1 MAAAS
6 GSRRVLRADHE
17 LRARALTLAAPGLG
31 DAVERHPRSTE
42 IVGRRELD
50 ERQYSTS
57 PLRQCEV
64 RVAAGQLLAPD
75 GGRRERRRQAVTAVV
90 DDAGSGAASLDRR
103 LDGAPQAVDDQCRA
117 SPLTSRSAATSRPR
131 RCTVAAANQL
141 HGGASALRPAATTR
155 RQRLR
160 ATAIDV
166 PVAPSTH
173 GLTGPHGRPPGDHQ
187 PAGLR
192 VPSAAERAG
201 SAPGVGGEALGDR
214 ELGHPA
220 VAGDAETAPNAQTAA
235 PAAHCRPPRPG
246 CTAEIGTISV
256 RCDVTS

>member
-1 MAAAS
+1 MAAS
-6 GSRRVLRADHE
+6 GSRRVLRATTSFVQ
-17 LRARALTLAAPGLG
+17 ALTLRRRPRRR
-31 DAVERHPRSTE
+31 VEQHPRSTE

-50 ERQYSTS
+50 ERRYSAS

-64 RVAAGQLLAPD
+64 RVANSQLLAPD
-75 GGRRERRRQAVTAVV
+75 GGRRERRRRAATAVV
-90 DDAGSGAASLDRR
+90 DDTGSGAAGLDRR
-103 LDGAPQAVDDQCRA
+103 LDGAPQAVDDQCQA
-117 SPLTSRSAATSRPR
+117 SPLTSRSAATSHPR

-160 ATAIDV
+160 AQAIDV
-166 PVAPSTH
+166 PVAPSGH
-173 GLTGPHGRPPGDHQ
+173 GLTGPHRRPPGDHQ

-192 VPSAAERAG
+192 MPSAAASAG

-235 PAAHCRPPRPG
+235 QAARSRPPRPG
-246 CTAEIGTISV
+246 CTAGGGPVSV